1 MNILVMKMRMGLLW
15 IFFLLIFNIISHCLT
30 YRLYFVTI
38 VCILFN
44 EMCLDI
50 DTDFL
55 FNATCI

>member
-1 MNILVMKMRMGLLW
+1 MKMRMVLLW